1 MQTNISEPNPPIDDV
16 IACGVVPQLVEFLKC
31 SDQPQLQF
39 EAAWALTN
47 IASGNASQTKA
58 VLEAGAV
65 PIFIKL
71 LDSDSDEVQ
80 EQAIWALGQYILTP
94 NANILS
100 VSINEFIHNSF
111 L

>member
-1 MQTNISEPNPPIDDV
+1 M
-16 IACGVVPQLVEFLKC
+16 IACGVVPQLVKFLKC

-80 EQAIWALGQYILTP
+80 EQAIWALG
-94 NANILS
+94 
-100 VSINEFIHNSF
+100 E
-111 L
+111 